1 MGIAAAYVTDNWE
14 FVISH
19 LGLKFIAWTHKG
31 KNLAIP
37 FCNVILK
44 SALQE
49 KISLSSTLFH
59 L

>member
-1 MGIAAAYVTDNWE
+1 MGMAAAYVTDDWE
-14 FVISH
+14 FVITH

-37 FCNVILK
+37 FCNVIIK
-44 SALQE
+44 MDLQE
-49 KISLSSTLFH
+49 KISLSSIFFL